1 MIKTIC
7 FALFFLGALSMG
19 IIIFLPVSFKSQ
31 EVYIYV
37 EKGTSTMDIA
47 DKLAEK
53 KLIRNKQLF
62 FILAKFKVIKYG
74 EYKLNRNKNMLEII
88 NLLEK
93 GGTLYYTITIPEGYA
108 SFQIAELLE
117 ERGLVKK
124 EEFLICVNNPE
135 RCGMDF
141 GEIKNL
147 EGYLFPDTYFIKR
160 GKDVRAIIEMMLNR
174 FKEVVPKEI
183 DQRAKEMRLTP
194 YQVIILA
201 SLVEKEAK
209 VPEERSL
216 IASVF
221 LNRYRKKMRL
231 ECDSTVQYALGYGKY
246 RRLFYND
253 LKVSSPYN
261 TYLTHKFPPTPISNP
276 GRAAI
281 YAVMYPKVSNFLFF
295 VHRGDGTHIFT
306 ETHQEHIKAK
316 EKVKKGGI

>member
-1 MIKTIC
+1 MIKKIY
-7 FALFFLGALSMG
+7 FALIFLGAIGVG

-31 EVYIYV
+31 EVYVYV
-37 EKGTSTMDIA
+37 EKGAGTMDIA
-47 DKLAEK
+47 SQLAEK

-62 FILAKFKVIKYG
+62 FILAKFKTLKYG
-74 EYKLNRNKNMLEII
+74 EYKLNRNKNMYEIM
-88 NLLEK
+88 NLLGK
-93 GGTLYYTITIPEGYA
+93 GGTLYHTITVPEGYT

-117 ERGLVKK
+117 ERGLIKK
-124 EEFLICVNNPE
+124 EEFLICVNDPE
-135 RCGMDF
+135 GCGINF

-160 GKDVRAIIEMMLNR
+160 EKGAPAIIEMMLNR

-183 DQRAKEMRLTP
+183 DQRAKNLKLTP

-231 ECDSTVQYALGYGKY
+231 ESCSTVQYALGYGKY
-246 RRLFYND
+246 RRLSYND
-253 LKVSSPYN
+253 LKISSPYN

-281 YAVMYPKVSNFLFF
+281 YAAMYPESTNFLFF

-306 ETHQEHIKAK
+306 NTYQEHIKAK
-316 EKVKKGGI
+316 EKVKKY